1 MQLPLRIICLGRV
14 DYNMDY
20 TLGRLC
26 AVIKPKYKVI
36 STILGEDF
44 KPTHGL
50 DVFLDL
56 NSVVEATLSST
67 KYLNAMMFASDVEE
81 DMVSSILYNLKHW
94 RDFCRKFD
102 TDVRIFMLLNPFNTE
117 MDMYEHSQLKSY
129 LVPLMNKYGNDR
141 YNQLMYYWTDSI
153 KKIKKVLEYIPG
165 CYLIQSDKCDSYVIP
180 NLLDDYT
187 SRQRIVVSGSSLF
200 TNYHYMNNTKIIYSR
215 YRVTGMAQLSDPI
228 MIVQALSKIDEPI
241 VETFAKNK
249 VFYNLLSAIIGD
261 KNRGMIGLTQLGI
274 TGFAETLLRAVEK
287 RDIPE
292 NPQSLDS
299 VLPVINTDYHEYLKQ
314 VYPLIDIELHSNM
327 IPSSYITELKSNLVD
342 KYEIDKLRGITVKDL
357 NLLELL

>member
-1 MQLPLRIICLGRV
+1 
-14 DYNMDY
+14 MDY

-44 KPTHGL
+44 RPTNGL
-50 DVFLDL
+50 DIFLDL
-56 NSVVEATLSST
+56 NSVVEATLSSQ
-67 KYLNAMMFASDVEE
+67 KYLSSMMFASDVEE
-81 DMVSSILYNLKHW
+81 DMVSSILYIVKHW
-94 RDFCRKFD
+94 KDFSRKYE
-102 TDVRIFMLLNPFNTE
+102 TDVRIFLMVNSFE
-117 MDMYEHSQLKSY
+117 EGDMYEHSQLKSY
-129 LVPLMNKYGNDR
+129 LVPIKHKYANER
-141 YNQLMYYWTDSI
+141 LNQLMYYWRDSL
-153 KKIKKVLEYIPG
+153 KKIKNVMNYIPG

>member
-1 MQLPLRIICLGRV
+1 
-14 DYNMDY
+14 MDY

-44 KPTHGL
+44 RPTNGL
-50 DVFLDL
+50 DIFLDL
-56 NSVVEATLSST
+56 NSVVEATLSSQ
-67 KYLNAMMFASDVEE
+67 KYLSSMMFASDVEE
-81 DMVSSILYNLKHW
+81 DMVSSILYIVKHW
-94 RDFCRKFD
+94 KDFCRRYE
-102 TDVRIFMLLNPFNTE
+102 TDIRIFLMVNSFDE
-117 MDMYEHSQLKSY
+117 VEMYEHSQLKSY
-129 LVPLMNKYGNDR
+129 LVPMQHKYANER
-141 YNQLMYYWTDSI
+141 LNQLMYYWRDSI
-153 KKIKKVLEYIPG
+153 KKIKKVMDYIPG
-165 CYLIQSDKCDSYVIP
+165 CYLIQSEKCDSYVIP
-180 NLLDDYT
+180 NLLDTYT

-200 TNYHYMNNTKIIYSR
+200 TNYHYMNNAKIIYSR

-241 VETFAKNK
+241 VDTFAKNK

-274 TGFAETLLRAVEK
+274 TGFAETLLRSVEK

-327 IPSSYITELKSNLVD
+327 IPESYITELKSTLVD

>member
-1 MQLPLRIICLGRV
+1 
-14 DYNMDY
+14 MDY

-44 KPTHGL
+44 RPTNGL
-50 DVFLDL
+50 DIFLDL
-56 NSVVEATLSST
+56 NSVVEATLSSQ
-67 KYLNAMMFASDVEE
+67 KYLSSMMFASDVEE
-81 DMVSSILYNLKHW
+81 DMVSSILYIVKHW
-94 RDFCRKFD
+94 KDFCRRYE
-102 TDVRIFMLLNPFNTE
+102 TDIRIFLMVNSFDE
-117 MDMYEHSQLKSY
+117 VEMYEHSQLKSY
-129 LVPLMNKYGNDR
+129 LVPMKHKYANER
-141 YNQLMYYWTDSI
+141 LNQLMYYWRDSI
-153 KKIKKVLEYIPG
+153 KKIKKVMDYIPG
-165 CYLIQSDKCDSYVIP
+165 CYLVQSDKCDSYVIP
-180 NLLDDYT
+180 NLLDTYT
-187 SRQRIVVSGSSLF
+187 ERQRIVVSGSSLF

-241 VETFAKNK
+241 VETFTKNK

-292 NPQSLDS
+292 NVKSLDS

>member
-1 MQLPLRIICLGRV
+1 
-14 DYNMDY
+14 MDY

-44 KPTHGL
+44 RPTNGL
-50 DVFLDL
+50 DIFLDL
-56 NSVVEATLSST
+56 NSVVEATLSSQ
-67 KYLNAMMFASDVEE
+67 KYLSSMMFASDVEE
-81 DMVSSILYNLKHW
+81 DMVSSILYIVKHW
-94 RDFCRKFD
+94 KDFSRKYE
-102 TDVRIFMLLNPFNTE
+102 TDVRIFLMVNSFEDTE
-117 MDMYEHSQLKSY
+117 MYEHSQLKSY
-129 LVPLMNKYGNDR
+129 LVPIKHKYANER
-141 YNQLMYYWTDSI
+141 LNQLMYYWRDSL
-153 KKIKKVLEYIPG
+153 KKIKNVMNYIPG

>member
-1 MQLPLRIICLGRV
+1 
-14 DYNMDY
+14 MDY

-44 KPTHGL
+44 RPTNGL
-50 DVFLDL
+50 DIFLDL
-56 NSVVEATLSST
+56 NSVVEATLSSQ
-67 KYLNAMMFASDVEE
+67 KYLSSMMFASDVEE
-81 DMVSSILYNLKHW
+81 DMVSSILYIVKHW
-94 RDFCRKFD
+94 KDFSRKYE
-102 TDVRIFMLLNPFNTE
+102 TDIRIFLMVNSFE
-117 MDMYEHSQLKSY
+117 DSEMYEHSQLKSY
-129 LVPLMNKYGNDR
+129 LVPIKHKYANER
-141 YNQLMYYWTDSI
+141 LNQLMYYWRDSL
-153 KKIKKVLEYIPG
+153 KKIKNVMNYIPG

>member
-1 MQLPLRIICLGRV
+1 
-14 DYNMDY
+14 MDY

-44 KPTHGL
+44 RPTHGL
-50 DVFLDL
+50 DIFLDL
-56 NSVVEATLSST
+56 NSVVETTLSSQ
-67 KYLNAMMFASDVEE
+67 KYLSSMMFASDVEE
-81 DMVSSILYNLKHW
+81 DMVSSILYIVKHW
-94 RDFCRKFD
+94 KDFSRKYE
-102 TDVRIFMLLNPFNTE
+102 TDIRIFLMVNSFE
-117 MDMYEHSQLKSY
+117 EVDMYEHSQLKSY
-129 LVPLMNKYGNDR
+129 LVPMKHKYANER
-141 YNQLMYYWTDSI
+141 LNQLMYYWKDSI
-153 KKIKKVLEYIPG
+153 KKIKKVMDYIPG

-180 NLLDDYT
+180 NLLDTYT
-187 SRQRIVVSGSSLF
+187 ERQRIVVSGSSLF

-228 MIVQALSKIDEPI
+228 MIVQALSKIDEPV

-327 IPSSYITELKSNLVD
+327 ISSSYITELKSNLVD

>member
-1 MQLPLRIICLGRV
+1 
-14 DYNMDY
+14 MDY

-44 KPTHGL
+44 RPTHGL
-50 DVFLDL
+50 DIFLDL
-56 NSVVEATLSST
+56 NSVVETTLSSQ
-67 KYLNAMMFASDVEE
+67 KYLSSMMFASDVEE
-81 DMVSSILYNLKHW
+81 DMVSSILYIVKHW
-94 RDFCRKFD
+94 KDFSRKYE
-102 TDVRIFMLLNPFNTE
+102 TDIRIFLMVNSFEDTE
-117 MDMYEHSQLKSY
+117 MYEHSQLKSY
-129 LVPLMNKYGNDR
+129 LVPMKHKYANER
-141 YNQLMYYWTDSI
+141 LNQLMYYWRDSI
-153 KKIKKVLEYIPG
+153 KKIKKVMDYIPG
-165 CYLIQSDKCDSYVIP
+165 CYLVQSDKCDSYVIP
-180 NLLDDYT
+180 NLFDNYKE
-187 SRQRIVVSGSSLF
+187 RQRIVVSGSSLF

-228 MIVQALSKIDEPI
+228 MIVQALSKIDEPV

-274 TGFAETLLRAVEK
+274 TGFAETLLRSVEK

>member
-1 MQLPLRIICLGRV
+1 
-14 DYNMDY
+14 MDY

-117 MDMYEHSQLKSY
+117 MDMYEHSQLKAY

-141 YNQLMYYWTDSI
+141 YNQLMYYWNDSI
-153 KKIKKVLEYIPG
+153 KKIKKVLDYIPG
-165 CYLIQSDKCDSYVIP
+165 CYLVQSKKCDSYVIP

>member
-1 MQLPLRIICLGRV
+1 
-14 DYNMDY
+14 MDY

-165 CYLIQSDKCDSYVIP
+165 CYLVQSKKCDSYVIP

-299 VLPVINTDYHEYLKQ
+299 VLPVINTDYYEYLKQ

>member
-1 MQLPLRIICLGRV
+1 
-14 DYNMDY
+14 MDY

-44 KPTHGL
+44 RPTNGL

-67 KYLNAMMFASDVEE
+67 KYLSSMMFASDVEE
-81 DMVSSILYNLKHW
+81 DMVSSILYIVKHW
-94 RDFCRKFD
+94 KDFCRRYETD
-102 TDVRIFMLLNPFNTE
+102 TRIFLMINSFDLDAE
-117 MDMYEHSQLKSY
+117 MYEHTQLKSY
-129 LVPLMNKYGNDR
+129 LIPMKNKYNHER
-141 YNQLMYYWTDSI
+141 LNQLTYYWKDSL
-153 KKIKKVLEYIPG
+153 KKIKNVMDYIPG
-165 CYLIQSDKCDSYVIP
+165 CYLVQSDKCDSYVIP
-180 NLLDDYT
+180 NLLDEYT

>member
-1 MQLPLRIICLGRV
+1 
-14 DYNMDY
+14 MDY

-44 KPTHGL
+44 RPTNGL
-50 DVFLDL
+50 DIFLDL
-56 NSVVEATLSST
+56 NSVVEATLSSQ
-67 KYLNAMMFASDVEE
+67 KYLSSMMFASDVEE
-81 DMVSSILYNLKHW
+81 DMVSSILYIVKHW
-94 RDFCRKFD
+94 KDFCRRYE
-102 TDVRIFMLLNPFNTE
+102 TDIRIFLMVNSFDE
-117 MDMYEHSQLKSY
+117 VEMYEHSQLKSY
-129 LVPLMNKYGNDR
+129 LVPMQHKYANER
-141 YNQLMYYWTDSI
+141 LNQLMYYWRDSI
-153 KKIKKVLEYIPG
+153 KKIKKVMDYIPG
-165 CYLIQSDKCDSYVIP
+165 CYLIQSEKCDSYVIP
-180 NLLDDYT
+180 NLLDTYT
-187 SRQRIVVSGSSLF
+187 ERQRIVVSGSSLF
-200 TNYHYMNNTKIIYSR
+200 TNYHYMNNAKIIYSR

-241 VETFAKNK
+241 VDTFAKNK

-274 TGFAETLLRAVEK
+274 TGFAETLLRSVEK

-327 IPSSYITELKSNLVD
+327 IPESYITELKSTLVD

>member
-1 MQLPLRIICLGRV
+1 
-14 DYNMDY
+14 MDY

-44 KPTHGL
+44 RPTHGL
-50 DVFLDL
+50 DIFLDL
-56 NSVVEATLSST
+56 NSVVEATLSSQ
-67 KYLNAMMFASDVEE
+67 KYLSSMMFASDVEE
-81 DMVSSILYNLKHW
+81 DMVSSILYIVKHW
-94 RDFCRKFD
+94 KDFSRKYE
-102 TDVRIFMLLNPFNTE
+102 TDIRIFLMVNSFE
-117 MDMYEHSQLKSY
+117 DSEMYEHSQLKSY
-129 LVPLMNKYGNDR
+129 LVPMKHKYANER
-141 YNQLMYYWTDSI
+141 LNQLMYYWRDSI
-153 KKIKKVLEYIPG
+153 KKIKKVMDYIPG
-165 CYLIQSDKCDSYVIP
+165 CYLVQSDKCDSYVIP
-180 NLLDDYT
+180 NLLDTYT
-187 SRQRIVVSGSSLF
+187 ERQRIVVSGSSLF
-200 TNYHYMNNTKIIYSR
+200 TNYHYMNNAKIIYSR

-228 MIVQALSKIDEPI
+228 MIVQALSKIDEPV

-314 VYPLIDIELHSNM
+314 VYPLIDIELHSSM

>member
-1 MQLPLRIICLGRV
+1 
-14 DYNMDY
+14 MDY

-44 KPTHGL
+44 RPTHGL
-50 DVFLDL
+50 DIFLDL
-56 NSVVEATLSST
+56 NSVVEATLSSQ
-67 KYLNAMMFASDVEE
+67 KYLSSMMFASDVEE
-81 DMVSSILYNLKHW
+81 DMVSSILYIVKHW
-94 RDFCRKFD
+94 KDFSRKYE
-102 TDVRIFMLLNPFNTE
+102 TDIRIFLMVNSFEETE
-117 MDMYEHSQLKSY
+117 MYEHSQLKSY
-129 LVPLMNKYGNDR
+129 LAPMKHKYANER
-141 YNQLMYYWTDSI
+141 LNQLMYYWRDSI
-153 KKIKKVLEYIPG
+153 KKIKKVMDYIPG

-180 NLLDDYT
+180 NLLDTYT
-187 SRQRIVVSGSSLF
+187 ERQRIVVSGSSLF
-200 TNYHYMNNTKIIYSR
+200 TNYHYMNNAKIIYSR

-241 VETFAKNK
+241 VDTFAKNK

-327 IPSSYITELKSNLVD
+327 IPESYITELKSNLVD

>member
-1 MQLPLRIICLGRV
+1 
-14 DYNMDY
+14 MDY

-44 KPTHGL
+44 RPTHGL
-50 DVFLDL
+50 DIFLDL
-56 NSVVEATLSST
+56 NSVVETTLSSQ
-67 KYLNAMMFASDVEE
+67 KYLSSMMFASDVEE
-81 DMVSSILYNLKHW
+81 DMVSSILYIVKHW
-94 RDFCRKFD
+94 KDFSRKYE
-102 TDVRIFMLLNPFNTE
+102 TDIRIFLMVNSFE
-117 MDMYEHSQLKSY
+117 DSEMYEHSQLKSY
-129 LVPLMNKYGNDR
+129 LVPMKHKYANER
-141 YNQLMYYWTDSI
+141 LNQLMYYWRDSI
-153 KKIKKVLEYIPG
+153 KKIKKVMDYIPG
-165 CYLIQSDKCDSYVIP
+165 CYLVQSDKCDSYVIP
-180 NLLDDYT
+180 NLFDNYKE
-187 SRQRIVVSGSSLF
+187 RQRIVVSGSSLF

-228 MIVQALSKIDEPI
+228 MIVQALSKIDEPV

-274 TGFAETLLRAVEK
+274 TGFAETLLRSVEK

>member
-1 MQLPLRIICLGRV
+1 
-14 DYNMDY
+14 MDY

-36 STILGEDF
+36 STILGEDY

-50 DVFLDL
+50 DIFLDL
-56 NSVVEATLSST
+56 NSVVEATLSSQ
-67 KYLNAMMFASDVEE
+67 KYLSSMMFASDVEE
-81 DMVSSILYNLKHW
+81 DMVSSILYILKHW
-94 RDFCRKFD
+94 KDFSRKYE
-102 TDVRIFMLLNPFNTE
+102 TDVRIFLMINSFDE
-117 MDMYEHSQLKSY
+117 VDMYEHSQLKSY
-129 LVPLMNKYGNDR
+129 LVPMKHKYSNER
-141 YNQLMYYWTDSI
+141 LNQLMYYWKDSL
-153 KKIKKVLEYIPG
+153 KKIKKVMDYIPG
-165 CYLIQSDKCDSYVIP
+165 CYLVQSEKCDSYIIP
-180 NLLDDYT
+180 NLFDTYT
-187 SRQRIVVSGSSLF
+187 ERQRIVVSGSSLF

-228 MIVQALSKIDEPI
+228 MIVQALSKIDEPV

-292 NPQSLDS
+292 NVKSLDS
-299 VLPVINTDYHEYLKQ
+299 VLPVINNDYHEYLKQ
-314 VYPLIDIELHSNM
+314 VYPLIDIELHSQM
-327 IPSSYITELKSNLVD
+327 IPESYITELKSNLVD

-357 NLLELL
+357 NLIELL

>member
-1 MQLPLRIICLGRV
+1 
-14 DYNMDY
+14 MDY

-44 KPTHGL
+44 RPTNGL
-50 DVFLDL
+50 DIFLDL
-56 NSVVEATLSST
+56 NSVVEATLSSQ
-67 KYLNAMMFASDVEE
+67 KYLSSMMFASDVEE
-81 DMVSSILYNLKHW
+81 DMVSSILYIVKHW
-94 RDFCRKFD
+94 KDFSRKYE
-102 TDVRIFMLLNPFNTE
+102 TDIRIFLMVNSFE
-117 MDMYEHSQLKSY
+117 DSEMYEHSQLKSY
-129 LVPLMNKYGNDR
+129 LVPIKHKYANER
-141 YNQLMYYWTDSI
+141 LNQLMYYWRDSL
-153 KKIKKVLEYIPG
+153 KKIKNVMNYIPG
-165 CYLIQSDKCDSYVIP
+165 CYLIQSKKCDSYVIP
-180 NLLDDYT
+180 NLLNDYT

>member
-1 MQLPLRIICLGRV
+1 ME
-14 DYNMDY
+14 Y

-36 STILGEDF
+36 STILGEDYR
-44 KPTHGL
+44 PTHGL

-56 NSVVEATLSST
+56 NSVVETTLSSQ
-67 KYLNAMMFASDVEE
+67 KYLNSMMFADDVEE
-81 DMVSSILYNLKHW
+81 DMVSSILYILKHW
-94 RDFCRKFD
+94 KDYLRKFD
-102 TDVRIFMLLNPFNTE
+102 TDTRIFMVINAFDE
-117 MDMYEHSQLKSY
+117 CDMYEHSQLKSY
-129 LVPLMNKYGNDR
+129 LIPMKHKYQSDR
-141 YNQLMYYWTDSI
+141 YNQLMYYWKDSL
-153 KKIKKVLEYIPG
+153 KKIKNVIDYIPG

-180 NLLDDYT
+180 NLFDTYKE
-187 SRQRIVVSGSSLF
+187 RNRIVVSGSSIF
-200 TNYHYMNNTKIIYSR
+200 TNYHYMENCKIIYSR

-228 MIVQALSKIDEPI
+228 MIVQALSKIDEPV

-292 NPQSLDS
+292 NVSSLSS
-299 VLPVINTDYHEYLKQ
+299 VLPVIKEDYHEYLKQ
-314 VYPLIDIELHSNM
+314 VYPLIDIDTHSQM
-327 IPSSYITELKSNLVD
+327 IPSSYVNELKAQLID
-342 KYEIDKLRGITVKDL
+342 KYEIDKLRNITVKDL
-357 NLLELL
+357 NLLELV